1 MSTIDSIVG
10 MKTCS
15 KCAVKKSFAEFQKN
29 KARIDGVET
38 YCREC
43 NNARI
48 QEKYAS
54 NPEYKKS
61 KSIRKEPKTPQTLEN
76 TCSKDDCEKRTVGQG
91 LCKNHYARAWHVKN
105 RDYRLEKLQERLST
119 DPEFAVYR
127 REVQNRS
134 ERERRARIANVT
146 VEKITKE
153 DYKNILASYNKCCW
167 ICELPLDKVVW
178 DHVHPVSKGGP
189 HIVKNLRPACSSC
202 NVRKNSRW
210 PFTEEM
216 RQEVA
221 NEVRLIS
228 SRGGDA

>member
-1 MSTIDSIVG
+1 MSTTDSIVG

-15 KCAVKKSFAEFQKN
+15 KCAVEKSFAEFQKN
-29 KARIDGVET
+29 KARLDGIET

-43 NNARI
+43 NNTRI
-48 QEKYAS
+48 RDKYAS
-54 NPEYKKS
+54 DPEYKKS
-61 KSIRKEPKTPQTLEN
+61 KSVRKEPKTPQTLEN
-76 TCSKDDCEKRTVGQG
+76 TCSKNDCEKRTVGQG
-91 LCKNHYARAWHVKN
+91 LCKSHYARAWHVKN
-105 RDYRLEKLQERLST
+105 RDYRLEKLQERLAN

-134 ERERRARIANVT
+134 ERERRAKIANVT

-153 DYKNILASYNKCCW
+153 DYTDILAKYNNSCW

-189 HIVKNLRPACSSC
+189 HIVENLRPACSSC

>member
-1 MSTIDSIVG
+1 MSTTDSIVG

-15 KCAVKKSFAEFQKN
+15 KCAVEKSFAEFQKN
-29 KARIDGVET
+29 KARLDGIET

-43 NNARI
+43 NNTRI
-48 QEKYAS
+48 RDKYAS
-54 NPEYKKS
+54 DPEYKKS
-61 KSIRKEPKTPQTLEN
+61 KSVRKEPKTPQTLEN
-76 TCSKDDCEKRTVGQG
+76 TCSKNDCEKRTVGQG
-91 LCKNHYARAWHVKN
+91 LCKSHYARAWHVKN
-105 RDYRLEKLQERLST
+105 RDYRLEKLQERLAN

-134 ERERRARIANVT
+134 ERERRAKIANVT

-153 DYKNILASYNKCCW
+153 DYTDILAKYNNSCW

-189 HIVKNLRPACSSC
+189 HIVENLRPACSSC

-210 PFTEEM
+210 PFTKEM